1 MRRLSSSFVKV
12 ANQAISLSEIAQVD
26 GTDIEQL
33 CVRLY
38 LNNGNMVEARDIE
51 ALDIVMQ
58 VKPSLV
64 EGKRLKFAKHAW
76 VIHNFVGHPLMQIL
90 AFFKMYSWAFYV
102 HEATVPRPLGKK

>member
-1 MRRLSSSFVKV
+1 MRRLSSQFVKV
-12 ANQAISLSEIAQVD
+12 AGHAISLSEIAQVD

-51 ALDIVMQ
+51 AFDIVMQ

>member
-1 MRRLSSSFVKV
+1 MRRLSSQFVKV
-12 ANQAISLSEIAQVD
+12 AGHAISLSEIAQVD